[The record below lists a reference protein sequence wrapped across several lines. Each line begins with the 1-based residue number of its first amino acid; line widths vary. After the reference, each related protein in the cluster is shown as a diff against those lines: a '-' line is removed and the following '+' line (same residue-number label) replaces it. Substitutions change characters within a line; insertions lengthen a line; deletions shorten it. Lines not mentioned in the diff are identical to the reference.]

1 MLWLLVIHI
10 SALLFWCAALLYLP
24 TLIAAGASA
33 QLHDLGSQTEGED
46 AVARYVYTRIASPAA
61 VVAVA
66 AGTLIFLPDYPV
78 DVWLVLKLTLVTLLV
93 VCHVFVGLLAMR
105 AEENRPVQP
114 WCRILLLVM
123 VVLML
128 SIIVL
133 VLSKP
138 SPEEL
143 LWWL

>member
-24 TLIAAGASA
+24 TVIAASASA
-33 QLHDLGSQTEGED
+33 QQHDLGSHSEGED
-46 AVARYVYTRIASPAA
+46 AVARYVYTRVASPAA

-66 AGTLIFLPDYPV
+66 AGTLIFLPDYPL
-78 DVWLVLKLTLVTLLV
+78 DVWLVVKLTLVTLLV
-93 VCHVFVGLLAMR
+93 VCHVVIGVLAVR
-105 AEENRPVQP
+105 AEGHKSVQP
-114 WCRILLLVM
+114 WCRILTVVM
-123 VVLML
+123 IVLML
-128 SIIVL
+128 SIILL

-138 SPEEL
+138 SAEAL